1 MYIFSSFTYLG
12 VINLSFNNFV
22 YAKET
27 YESCFLLLCAVNKLK
42 YIRGNNYFQVAHCYL
57 VFIIMCIIH
66 MNSSYFVPVLLSVIP
81 REKLRLLFFVKLNKS
96 KPHNFT
102 ECFSGITLL
111 YKGLVG
117 YKEV

>member
-1 MYIFSSFTYLG
+1 
-12 VINLSFNNFV
+12 
-22 YAKET
+22 
-27 YESCFLLLCAVNKLK
+27 
-42 YIRGNNYFQVAHCYL
+42 
-57 VFIIMCIIH
+57 

-81 REKLRLLFFVKLNKS
+81 RKKLWLLFFVKLNKS

-102 ECFSGITLL
+102 ECFSGITLS